1 MRWAAYGL
9 VVAAPVAA
17 WAATT
22 GDAAGP
28 AAMTFDQ
35 LRKVAPIG
43 PFAPEVGQWVIFK
56 IGDGSSASY
65 LRIGLLARER
75 TPHGKAEWLEM
86 SFGPRPEGGVTAMKF
101 LTRGDPRDPQSLQRL
116 VIRLGGGQPMEL
128 SGKELQAMRRDEEAN
143 TAAGAEAGAPEVRG
157 EPETK
162 QVRAGTFTTHRM
174 EMPTSTLWISDE
186 APMFHLVA
194 GVMHGVPFELYST
207 GKGAEDWVGEATTHL
222 GLSPDGGM
230 IITAADGGS
239 GARP

>member
-9 VVAAPVAA
+9 AVAAPVAA
-17 WAATT
+17 WAATS
-22 GDAAGP
+22 GEAAAP

-43 PFAPEVGQWVIFK
+43 PFAPEVGQWVIYK
-56 IGDGSSASY
+56 IGQGDTASY
-65 LRIGLLARER
+65 LRIGLLSREN

-86 SFGPRPEGGVTAMKF
+86 SFGPRPEGGVTSMKY
-101 LTRGDPRDPQSLQRL
+101 LTTGDPRDAQSLQRL

-128 SGKELQAMRRDEEAN
+128 TGKELAALRRDDEAN
-143 TAAGAEAGAPEVRG
+143 TSRGEAGQPEVRG

-162 QVRAGTFTTHRM
+162 QVTAGTFTTHRV
-174 EMPTSTLWISDE
+174 EMPTSTLWISDD

-194 GVMHGVPFELYST
+194 GVMHGVPFELYSS
-207 GKGAEDWVGEATTHL
+207 GKGAQDWVGESTVRL
-222 GLSPDGGM
+222 GLTPDGGM
-230 IITAADGGS
+230 IITAADGGA